1 MPIETPAGTLE
12 VENAKF
18 RASSVEA
25 TIAVGIGTES
35 NDAYPLQVFKE
46 TSPDIRLSEGSTI
59 SSAARFYS
67 NNSNLY
73 IQTGTNFTSGSSGD
87 IAFQNMAGQ
96 STHMM
101 IKSDGKVGV
110 GTTNPALNLHV
121 MGAIMAQNNGT
132 ITPQIQF
139 KSGNSNTN
147 GWLVRAN
154 ISDTYA

>member
-25 TIAVGIGTES
+25 TIAVGIGTDS

-46 TSPDIRLSEGSTI
+46 TAPSIRLSEGSTI

-73 IQTGTNFTSGSSGD
+73 IQTGTDFTSGSSGD
-87 IAFQNMAGQ
+87 VAFQ
-96 STHMM
+96 T
-101 IKSDGKVGV
+101 
-110 GTTNPALNLHV
+110 
-121 MGAIMAQNNGT
+121 MGG
-132 ITPQIQF
+132 
-139 KSGNSNTN
+139 
-147 GWLVRAN
+147 
-154 ISDTYA
+154 